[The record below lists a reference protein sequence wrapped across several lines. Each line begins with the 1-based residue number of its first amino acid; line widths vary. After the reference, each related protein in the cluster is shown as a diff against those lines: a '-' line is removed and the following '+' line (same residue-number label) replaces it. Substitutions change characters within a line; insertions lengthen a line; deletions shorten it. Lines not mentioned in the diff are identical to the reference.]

1 MDLLR
6 EEIACK
12 TLSDTNKID
21 IMQQAVAPCPEIV
34 MSIKG
39 KPTRSLL
46 DSGSEVTLVNES
58 YYKEHIEHRLLP
70 SSGSYNNSHN
80 LFSLRGVE
88 EGHVPLSKHFECDI
102 EVGGQLVHRVGILVK
117 KDKIPLVDSKGRKA
131 KTPALLGS
139 NLIRIAVNE
148 FCETFGEDCL
158 RLFECPKGISPLWFS
173 TLCLYYYAHIHKN
186 SGVGASSVQSDDPSK
201 DDDGN
206 SRNNQPLKPKRRQEQ
221 CKNSSEAKSEKDSG
235 KSKNTQTGSGKQR
248 NKKLNT
254 LGGYAGRVM
263 VGDRRQPICIPA
275 GTSKVVIGKTQE
287 KLPRGSYMIEATDDD
302 NLPCGVSVNHT
313 YVNPTKA
320 KQVSVILLNTN
331 SYNVWI
337 RQPLYAATIWDVE
350 LKDWDYEPII
360 TKSDEANT
368 FEVKLQPVP
377 PEDLREEIL
386 SNATEVNHET
396 NDTSGKSASDEKDEK
411 PSFGARPNTKDPDF
425 DFKKELERLPFE
437 LNIGDAPLNR
447 EQQARLIDV
456 IYDHTEVFSLFDGDL
471 GFCDVLK
478 HSIPTTTDKPVYL
491 PHRQIPVQLQS
502 EVRKCLDN
510 WLKQGIIRPSKSPY
524 ASQVVIVRK
533 KTGEIRL
540 CVDFR
545 KLNAIS
551 IRDSFPLPR
560 VEEALQAVQAA
571 VWFSS
576 FDLAQGYLQM
586 AMEEED
592 IEKTAFRA
600 GSSGLYEFT
609 RMPFGLTN
617 AGASFCRLM
626 EMCIGDQ
633 QYVTLL
639 FYLDDICIFAE
650 TADQMLDR
658 IEFVFSRLK
667 EFNLKI
673 KPKKSHF
680 FQTSVTF
687 LGHILSANGV
697 SPNPEKVAK
706 IKDWPTPKTPKEV
719 HSFVGLASYYRR
731 FIPNFAK
738 WAGPLHA
745 LIVPASFKQK
755 IRRGEMKK
763 SDLPEFQWTPACQE
777 GFDQLKKALTEAP
790 VLAYPDYSKP
800 FILETDASL
809 KGLGAVLSQKGD
821 DNEIRVVAYASRS
834 LRPSEKSM
842 RDYSSAK
849 IELMALKWSVCD
861 KFKDYLLGSK
871 FTVFTDNNPLCYIKS
886 SKLGAAQI
894 RWLSE
899 LALYDFDIVYRT
911 GKSNLVADA
920 LSRRPEVEEE
930 IEKEIPS
937 ESDDD
942 EWIAVSYQVEEQG
955 GRISSMEFNQVISEL
970 VGGTKIDKKLKDRI
984 QVTDVAKE
992 KLNGKTIEV
1001 ATGMVSLFDSIT
1013 PKEMAEF
1020 QRQDNQI
1027 APIFTH
1033 VEQDQKP
1040 SKKVTYQ
1047 IRSKL
1052 ARKLALQWDRLILKQ
1067 GVLHRLYIFNEMEY
1081 HQLVLPQRYHRKV
1094 LTALHDHMGHQGIDR
1109 TLDLLRERVYWPSMA
1124 KDAQNWVTNCRRCQI
1139 ARGDYNQPKPTIG
1152 HLEAHNPLDLV
1163 CLDFTKIDPSK
1174 TGKENVLVITDA
1186 FTKFSLA
1193 VCTPNQTAKTVAKI
1207 LVEKWFH
1214 VYGVPTRI
1222 HSDQGRCFDSNIIK
1236 ALCKMYG
1243 VEQSFTSPYNPR
1255 GNAFCERF
1263 NRTLFGLLKT
1273 LKSEEKADWPSHL
1286 PALVFAYN
1294 ATPHAST
1301 GYQPY
1306 QLMFGRRAPAPC
1318 DNWLGLR
1325 AYNDDKSITRID
1337 WVDQQLEQLLHANKR
1352 AQKNIKATN
1361 AKNRK
1366 AAGGKD
1372 LVIPVGNLVLL
1383 RDHPEGR
1390 NKIQDNNKDQIYIVT
1405 GHHDNRNA
1413 YFVKP
1418 LGSTC
1423 QPKQVNR
1430 REMFDLGITEDQELE
1445 RQKQEKEN
1453 EEEDETSELPL
1464 YNPAVSRK
1472 KDFIERPY
1480 NLRPRNRKT
1489 VNSQAVLVSTRL

>member
-1 MDLLR
+1 
-6 EEIACK
+6 
-12 TLSDTNKID
+12 
-21 IMQQAVAPCPEIV
+21 
-34 MSIKG
+34 
-39 KPTRSLL
+39 
-46 DSGSEVTLVNES
+46 
-58 YYKEHIEHRLLP
+58 
-70 SSGSYNNSHN
+70 
-80 LFSLRGVE
+80 
-88 EGHVPLSKHFECDI
+88 
-102 EVGGQLVHRVGILVK
+102 
-117 KDKIPLVDSKGRKA
+117 
-131 KTPALLGS
+131 
-139 NLIRIAVNE
+139 
-148 FCETFGEDCL
+148 
-158 RLFECPKGISPLWFS
+158 
-173 TLCLYYYAHIHKN
+173 
-186 SGVGASSVQSDDPSK
+186 
-201 DDDGN
+201 
-206 SRNNQPLKPKRRQEQ
+206 
-221 CKNSSEAKSEKDSG
+221 
-235 KSKNTQTGSGKQR
+235 
-248 NKKLNT
+248 
-254 LGGYAGRVM
+254 
-263 VGDRRQPICIPA
+263 
-275 GTSKVVIGKTQE
+275 
-287 KLPRGSYMIEATDDD
+287 
-302 NLPCGVSVNHT
+302 
-313 YVNPTKA
+313 
-320 KQVSVILLNTN
+320 
-331 SYNVWI
+331 
-337 RQPLYAATIWDVE
+337 
-350 LKDWDYEPII
+350 
-360 TKSDEANT
+360 
-368 FEVKLQPVP
+368 
-377 PEDLREEIL
+377 
-386 SNATEVNHET
+386 
-396 NDTSGKSASDEKDEK
+396 
-411 PSFGARPNTKDPDF
+411 
-425 DFKKELERLPFE
+425 
-437 LNIGDAPLNR
+437 
-447 EQQARLIDV
+447 
-456 IYDHTEVFSLFDGDL
+456 
-471 GFCDVLK
+471 
-478 HSIPTTTDKPVYL
+478 
-491 PHRQIPVQLQS
+491 
-502 EVRKCLDN
+502 
-510 WLKQGIIRPSKSPY
+510 
-524 ASQVVIVRK
+524 
-533 KTGEIRL
+533 
-540 CVDFR
+540 
-545 KLNAIS
+545 
-551 IRDSFPLPR
+551 
-560 VEEALQAVQAA
+560 
-571 VWFSS
+571 
-576 FDLAQGYLQM
+576 
-586 AMEEED
+586 
-592 IEKTAFRA
+592 
-600 GSSGLYEFT
+600 
-609 RMPFGLTN
+609 
-617 AGASFCRLM
+617 
-626 EMCIGDQ
+626 
-633 QYVTLL
+633 
-639 FYLDDICIFAE
+639 
-650 TADQMLDR
+650 
-658 IEFVFSRLK
+658 
-667 EFNLKI
+667 
-673 KPKKSHF
+673 
-680 FQTSVTF
+680 
-687 LGHILSANGV
+687 
-697 SPNPEKVAK
+697 
-706 IKDWPTPKTPKEV
+706 
-719 HSFVGLASYYRR
+719 
-731 FIPNFAK
+731 
-738 WAGPLHA
+738 
-745 LIVPASFKQK
+745 
-755 IRRGEMKK
+755 MKK

-777 GFDQLKKALTEAP
+777 GFNQLKKALTEAP

-800 FILETDASL
+800 FTLETDASL
-809 KGLGAVLSQKGD
+809 KGLGVVLSQKGD
-821 DNEIRVVAYASRS
+821 DNEIRVIAYASRS

-842 RDYSSAK
+842 RDYSLAK

-930 IEKEIPS
+930 IEREVLP
-937 ESDDD
+937 ESDDE
-942 EWIAVSYQVEEQG
+942 EWIAVSYQVKEQG

-970 VGGTKIDKKLKDRI
+970 VGGTKIDKKLKDHI

-992 KLNGKTIEV
+992 QLNGKTIEV
-1001 ATGMVSLFDSIT
+1001 ATGMVSLFGSVT

-1020 QRQDNQI
+1020 QRRDNQI
-1027 APIFTH
+1027 APIFIH

-1040 SKKVTYQ
+1040 SKKATYQ

-1124 KDAQNWVTNCRRCQI
+1124 KDAQDWVTNCRRCQI
-1139 ARGDYNQPKPTIG
+1139 ARGDYNQPKPKIG

-1243 VEQSFTSPYNPR
+1243 LEQSFTSPYNPR
-1255 GNAFCERF
+1255 GNAFCKRF

-1286 PALVFAYN
+1286 PALVFTYN

-1306 QLMFGRRAPAPC
+1306 QLMFGCRAPAPC

-1325 AYNDDKSITRID
+1325 AYNDDKSITHID

-1361 AKNRK
+1361 AKNRR

-1372 LVIPVGNLVLL
+1372 LIIPVGNLVLL

-1405 GHHDNRNA
+1405 RHHDNRNA

-1418 LGSTC
+1418 LGSKC

-1445 RQKQEKEN
+1445 RQKQENEK

-1472 KDFIERPY
+1472 KDFIECPY